1 VNGISQCFTGENQI
15 SNRFVVVSLQQ
26 IPAPA
31 TLLGLGLLGIGA
43 AGWKRGRRDA

>member
-1 VNGISQCFTGENQI
+1 
-15 SNRFVVVSLQQ
+15 VSLQQ

-31 TLLGLGLLGIGA
+31 TLLLLGLGLLGIGA